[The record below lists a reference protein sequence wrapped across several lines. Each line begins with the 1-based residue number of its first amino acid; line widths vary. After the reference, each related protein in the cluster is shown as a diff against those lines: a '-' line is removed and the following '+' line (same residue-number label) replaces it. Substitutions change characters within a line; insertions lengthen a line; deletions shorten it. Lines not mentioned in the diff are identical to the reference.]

1 MVSKDSMRYLIV
13 LFIAFFISYLEAQ
26 TLSDYRLASG
36 DVLSINVF
44 NESDLSFDE
53 VAISD
58 AGTIIYPFL
67 GELEIGGLSIGE
79 ASDYITEQLADG
91 WLISPSV
98 NIRIIKYRQFFI
110 HGEVTDPGGYDY
122 QPGLTLQQAV
132 ALAGG
137 FSARASSSRFFIQ
150 AEGVTSGTGQRVG
163 LDAIVSPGDTII
175 IQESF
180 F

>member
-36 DVLSINVF
+36 DVLSIVVF
-44 NESDLSFDE
+44 NEEDLSFDE

-67 GELEIGGLSIGE
+67 GEVTLGGLSIGE
-79 ASDYITEQLADG
+79 ASDFITAQLADG

-98 NIRIIKYRQFFI
+98 NIRIIRYRQSYI
-110 HGEVTDPGGYDY
+110 HGEVSEPGGYDY

-137 FSARASSSRFFIQ
+137 FTARASGSRFFIQ
-150 AEGVTSGTGQRVG
+150 SEESSSGTGVRAD
-163 LDAIVSPGDTII
+163 LDSGVQPGDTII